1 MELYWQLDGSGKI
14 KTGTRQNLLRQRG
27 CRICVICPIL
37 VVGAFVPF
45 NKHTLSTHCVWPYAP
60 RGEGPAGF
68 VTSGCWL

>member
-1 MELYWQLDGSGKI
+1 MELYWQLDGPGKI

-45 NKHTLSTHCVWPYAP
+45 NKHTLSIPTVSGPMLP
-60 RGEGPAGF
+60 EGRVQQG
-68 VTSGCWL
+68 L